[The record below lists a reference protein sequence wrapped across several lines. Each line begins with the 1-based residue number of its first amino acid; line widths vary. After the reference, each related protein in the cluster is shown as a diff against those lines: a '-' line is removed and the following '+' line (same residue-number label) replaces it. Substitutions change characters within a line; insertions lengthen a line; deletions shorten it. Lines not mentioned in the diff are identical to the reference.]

1 MALQVLEAK
10 VITVEDA
17 PAAASSFGSLCVSG
31 VWKVISEAKI
41 AIGGAWK
48 TVTEW
53 EATVSGAWKTPSA

>member
-31 VWKVISEAKI
+31 VWKVISEVQI

-48 TVTEW
+48 TVAEW
-53 EATVSGAWKTPSA
+53 RVAVSSAWKTPTV